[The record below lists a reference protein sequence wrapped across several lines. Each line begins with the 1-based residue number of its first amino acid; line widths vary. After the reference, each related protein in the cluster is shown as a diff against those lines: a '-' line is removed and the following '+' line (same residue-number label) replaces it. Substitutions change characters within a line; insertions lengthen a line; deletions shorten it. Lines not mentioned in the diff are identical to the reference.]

1 MYRIEQ
7 ALSSRINIL
16 QEHGLMEHTNIK
28 QYRSELFYECF
39 IHVYSGLTH
48 NMNNCANLRK
58 LYGDGDT
65 LLQLCLNK
73 TSTWKKN
80 NHNCWRNILS
90 YTYTLHNWNARQKKC
105 FIDLLLVEIRSY
117 RKNELEDVCSWVVG
131 GDEYFFGSLH
141 KNRNAVYEPTRNE
154 LLQEDISKIH
164 NPHERLYNNRM
175 NPLSSPPSSVRFES
189 TTSKTST
196 DNAKSNATSNATSNV
211 NVLIPKKKHEK
222 NKNES

>member
-58 LYGDGDT
+58 LYDDGDS

-164 NPHERLYNNRM
+164 NPHERVYSNIYSNTCEYEKV
-175 NPLSSPPSSVRFES
+175 SS
-189 TTSKTST
+189 
-196 DNAKSNATSNATSNV
+196 ASNTTSNV
-211 NVLIPKKKHEK
+211 SSDSTSVTISSLNTLIPRKKYIK
-222 NKNES
+222 

>member
-1 MYRIEQ
+1 MHRIEQ

-105 FIDLLLVEIRSY
+105 FIDLLLIEIRSY

-164 NPHERLYNNRM
+164 NPHERVYSNIYSNTCKYEE
-175 NPLSSPPSSVRFES
+175 LSS
-189 TTSKTST
+189 
-196 DNAKSNATSNATSNV
+196 ASNTTSNV
-211 NVLIPKKKHEK
+211 SSDSTSVTISSLNTLIPRKKYIK
-222 NKNES
+222 

>member
-1 MYRIEQ
+1 M
-7 ALSSRINIL
+7 
-16 QEHGLMEHTNIK
+16 
-28 QYRSELFYECF
+28 
-39 IHVYSGLTH
+39 
-48 NMNNCANLRK
+48 
-58 LYGDGDT
+58 
-65 LLQLCLNK
+65 LQLCLNK

-90 YTYTLHNWNARQKKC
+90 YTYTLHNWNARQKKY

-164 NPHERLYNNRM
+164 NPHERVY
-175 NPLSSPPSSVRFES
+175 
-189 TTSKTST
+189 
-196 DNAKSNATSNATSNV
+196 SNIYSNTCKYERLNSASNTTSNV
-211 NVLIPKKKHEK
+211 SSDSTSVTISSLNTLIPRKKYIK
-222 NKNES
+222 

>member
-48 NMNNCANLRK
+48 NMNNCANLRN
-58 LYGDGDT
+58 LYDDGDT

-105 FIDLLLVEIRSY
+105 FIDLLLIEIRSY

-164 NPHERLYNNRM
+164 NPHERVYSNIYSNTCKYEK
-175 NPLSSPPSSVRFES
+175 LSSAAN
-189 TTSKTST
+189 T
-196 DNAKSNATSNATSNV
+196 TSNV
-211 NVLIPKKKHEK
+211 SSDSTSVTIPRLNTLIPRKKNIK
-222 NKNES
+222 

>member
-1 MYRIEQ
+1 MHRIEQ

-58 LYGDGDT
+58 LYDDGDS

-105 FIDLLLVEIRSY
+105 FIDLLLIEIRSY

-164 NPHERLYNNRM
+164 NPHERVYSNIYSNTCKYEE
-175 NPLSSPPSSVRFES
+175 LSS
-189 TTSKTST
+189 
-196 DNAKSNATSNATSNV
+196 ASNTTSNV
-211 NVLIPKKKHEK
+211 SSDSTSVTISSLNTLIPRKKYIK
-222 NKNES
+222 

>member
-131 GDEYFFGSLH
+131 GNEYFFGSLH

-164 NPHERLYNNRM
+164 NPHERVYSNIYSNTCKYEK
-175 NPLSSPPSSVRFES
+175 LSSV
-189 TTSKTST
+189 
-196 DNAKSNATSNATSNV
+196 SNTTSNV
-211 NVLIPKKKHEK
+211 SSDSTSVTISSLNTLIPRKKYIK
-222 NKNES
+222 

>member
-73 TSTWKKN
+73 TLN
-80 NHNCWRNILS
+80 L
-90 YTYTLHNWNARQKKC
+90 TLV
-105 FIDLLLVEIRSY
+105 F
-117 RKNELEDVCSWVVG
+117 LEDYGPSV
-131 GDEYFFGSLH
+131 
-141 KNRNAVYEPTRNE
+141 PTC
-154 LLQEDISKIH
+154 
-164 NPHERLYNNRM
+164 
-175 NPLSSPPSSVRFES
+175 
-189 TTSKTST
+189 T
-196 DNAKSNATSNATSNV
+196 
-211 NVLIPKKKHEK
+211 
-222 NKNES
+222 

>member
-1 MYRIEQ
+1 MYRVEL

-16 QEHGLMEHTNIK
+16 QEQGLMEHTNIK

-39 IHVYSGLTH
+39 IIVYSGLTH
-48 NMNNCANLRK
+48 NMNNCANLPK
-58 LYGDGDT
+58 LYDDGDT
-65 LLQLCLNK
+65 LLQLCLNE

-131 GDEYFFGSLH
+131 GKEYFLGSGSTY
-141 KNRNAVYEPTRNE
+141 NDIYEPTRNV
-154 LLQEDISKIH
+154 LLEQDESKIH
-164 NPHERLYNNRM
+164 NPHKRVYNN
-175 NPLSSPPSSVRFES
+175 NIHNCHDQIPNDIDSVECQVTEINILQPR
-189 TTSKTST
+189 
-196 DNAKSNATSNATSNV
+196 
-211 NVLIPKKKHEK
+211 KKCK
-222 NKNES
+222 